1 MALLA
6 DSAEDRAAQLLVVTE
21 RLTQLIGEETRRI
34 EARELPLSG
43 LEADEK
49 NRLVNAYR
57 LELTRIGQDR
67 SLIDSAAPALLTQL
81 RAHTAMLHEQL
92 AHHELAL
99 GAVKLIAEGLVQAI
113 AEESTRQRGG
123 AIGYGAKG
131 VLEPPVS
138 PQPAILDRSA

>member
-6 DSAEDRAAQLLVVTE
+6 DSAEDRVAQLLVVTE
-21 RLTQLIGEETRRI
+21 RLTQLVGEETRRI
-34 EARELPLSG
+34 EAREPPLSG
-43 LEADEK
+43 PEAEEK

-67 SLIDSAAPALLTQL
+67 ALIDGAPPALLTQL
-81 RAHTAMLHEQL
+81 RARTATLHEEL

-123 AIGYGAKG
+123 ATGYGAQG
-131 VLEPPVS
+131 RLEPPVS
-138 PQPAILDRSA
+138 PQPALLDRSA